1 MQIINNYMEFYMEKG
16 ELVNFR
22 SNKWLKYVKALG
34 NGGTGKT
41 LLFKD
46 EKMDMY
52 FALKRYS
59 YTNED
64 YRQEYYERF
73 INEIKMLMRVYHPN
87 IARAYDYYLY
97 PSVMTGYLQME
108 FIDGT
113 SINNFFSNN
122 ENYIYLEKIFL
133 QAINTF
139 EYLEKNNI
147 LHRDIRPQNLLIDNN
162 NNLKLIDFG
171 FGKEFTPRDKEK
183 EGKSVVL
190 NWPISEFPEEL
201 NEGQKFYDE
210 STEIFFLGKLF
221 EHIIKDNNLKTTF
234 KYMPI
239 LNEMIQVRREERYSS
254 FCDINND
261 ISMKNFNKS
270 ILTEENKKIYNNF
283 ADCIYSKIDTLKER
297 IKKKEVNSILE
308 GLEKTLNDNLFEEYI
323 QNNLELISCFTNEVK
338 KYNKSNDIVR
348 VKVQDFYDLLKSLSF
363 DKQQVIIDNLY
374 NKLSNINIEY
384 DDDLPF

>member
-1 MQIINNYMEFYMEKG
+1 MKKG
-16 ELVNFR
+16 ELVRFQN
-22 SNKWLKYVKALG
+22 NKWLKYVKELG

-46 EKMDMY
+46 EEIDMY
-52 FALKRYS
+52 FAIKRYS

-64 YRQEYYERF
+64 YREEYYERF

-87 IARAYDYYLY
+87 IARAYYYYLY
-97 PSVMTGYLQME
+97 PAAVTGYLQME
-108 FIDGT
+108 FIEGT
-113 SINNFFSNN
+113 SIDNFFYNN
-122 ENYIYLEKIFL
+122 ENYILLDKIFL

-139 EYLEKNNI
+139 EYLEKNNT
-147 LHRDIRPQNLLIDNN
+147 LHRDIRPQNLMIDKN

-171 FGKEFTPRDKEK
+171 FGKEFTPGDKKK

-201 NEGQKFYDE
+201 SGEQKFYDE
-210 STEIFFLGKLF
+210 STEIFLLGKIF
-221 EHIIKDNNLKTTF
+221 EHIIKDNNLKSSF
-234 KYMPI
+234 KYASI
-239 LNEMIQVRREERYSS
+239 LNDMIRVEREKRYNS

-261 ISMKNFNKS
+261 ISTKNFNES
-270 ILTEENKKIYNNF
+270 ILTEENKEIYNNF
-283 ADCIYSKIDTLKER
+283 AKSIYSKINTLKEQ

-308 GLEKTLNDNLFEEYI
+308 GLEKTLNDNLFEEFI

-338 KYNKSNDIVR
+338 KYYTSNDIER
-348 VKVQDFYDLLKSLSF
+348 ENVQAFYDLLKSLSS
-363 DKQQVIIDNLY
+363 DKQRVIIDNLY
-374 NKLSNINIEY
+374 NKLSNIYIDY

>member
-1 MQIINNYMEFYMEKG
+1 MEKG